1 MKVIDDVFESI
12 YTIIISNIQK
22 SPGKCS
28 GCIFD
33 SVIDHNVNI
42 SKCNPLA
49 GSSYTKL
56 PKELDHSRKCY
67 DDNINDSEYFR
78 WCLISY
84 LLPADHHP
92 ARITKAY
99 KDFARKLNFEVIKFP
114 VKIRDIY
121 KIEKKHSVAISAFS
135 YENKALGIDIVIS
148 KLN

>member
-22 SPGKCS
+22 SPGKGS
-28 GCIFD
+28 VWIID

-56 PKELDHSRKCY
+56 PKELDHPRKCY
-67 DDNINDSEYFR
+67 DGNINDNECFR
-78 WCLISY
+78 WY
-84 LLPADHHP
+84 LVRYLHPAGHCP
-92 ARITKAY
+92 ARITKAC
-99 KDFARKLNFEVIKFP
+99 KDFARKLNFEVKKIP

-121 KIEKKHSVAISAFS
+121 KIEKKAF
-135 YENKALGIDIVIS
+135 YCH
-148 KLN
+148 